1 MRDYFMEKVKVDE
14 IMKQLSGKL
23 EERKVSDRR
32 GASNADTFE
41 DTDNRRKSN
50 DRRDKAETK

>member
-1 MRDYFMEKVKVDE
+1 MEKVKVDE

-32 GASNADTFE
+32 SASNADTFE
-41 DTDNRRKSN
+41 DTSNRRKKSN
-50 DRRDKAETK
+50 DRRDKAQTK